1 MARMIGAEMFFETLI
16 HEGIDVVFGLPG
28 GYVLKVYDVMP
39 KYSDRIRHV
48 LARHEQAATH
58 MADGYARASGKPG
71 VVLCTSGPAATNT
84 VTGIATA
91 QMDSSPVVVFTGQ
104 VPLPYLGSDAFQE
117 ADHIGITRPCTKH
130 NYLVRRTKD
139 LPRAIKEAFYIAGTG
154 RPSPVLVDMP
164 KDVLIGED
172 EFVIPKEINL
182 RGYKPPKK
190 GHPGQI
196 KRAVDMILAAKRP
209 LIFGGGGLLWSGASE
224 ELGELVHRLQIPV
237 TLTLMG
243 LGAFPADDPLFISM
257 LGMHGSY
264 AANMAVHDCDLVI
277 SIGARFDDR
286 ATGGNFEKFAPNA
299 KIIHIDID
307 PATIDK
313 NIVVHCPIVGDAKEV
328 LKQMLE
334 MIPAKVKTNRKEW
347 MGQIKEWE
355 KKHPLAYKQEGDKI
369 LTTYVIDT
377 LSKITDGEAIIVSDV
392 GQHQMWVAQWY
403 RFKYPRTW
411 ITSGGLGTMGFGFP
425 AAMGAKFARPDK
437 MVVCVC
443 GDGSFQMNMQEL
455 ATAVENKMDIKII
468 LLNNGHHGM
477 VRQWQT
483 MFYNGNYS
491 ASKFD
496 VLPDFVKLAESFGA
510 IGLKARRPEDLE
522 ATLREGLSTE
532 GVVLMEIFVDC
543 EELVY
548 PMIAPGGAMN
558 EMILGPEGVHLENMA
573 EAADMA

>member
-1 MARMIGAEMFFETLI
+1 MIGAEMFFETLI

-28 GYVLKVYDVMP
+28 GYVLKVYDVMS
-39 KYSDRIRHV
+39 KYEDRLRHV
-48 LARHEQAATH
+48 LARHEQGATH

-91 QMDSSPVVVFTGQ
+91 QMDSSPIVVFTGQ

-130 NYLVRRTKD
+130 NYLVRKTID
-139 LPRAIKEAFYIAGTG
+139 LPRAMKEAFYIAGTG

-164 KDVLIGED
+164 KDVLLGED
-172 EFVIPKEINL
+172 ELVIPDSVGL
-182 RGYKPPKK
+182 RGYKPPTK

-196 KRAVDMILAAKRP
+196 KRAVEMLLAAKKP
-209 LIFGGGGLLWSGASE
+209 LIFGGGGLIWSAASE
-224 ELGELVHRLQIPV
+224 ELKELAHRLQIPV

-243 LGAFPADDPLFISM
+243 LGAYPADDPLYISM

-264 AANMAVHDCDLVI
+264 AANMAVHECDLVV

-286 ATGGNFEKFAPNA
+286 ATGGNFAKFAPNA

-307 PATIDK
+307 PSTIDK
-313 NIVVHCPIVGDAKEV
+313 NIVVHCPIVGDAKLV
-328 LKQMLE
+328 LQQILE
-334 MIPAKVKTNRKEW
+334 ILPAKVKNDRKEW
-347 MGQIKEWE
+347 SGQIKSWQ
-355 KKHPLAYKQEGDKI
+355 KKYPYSYNQGDEKI
-369 LTTYVIDT
+369 LTSYTIDT
-377 LSKITDGEAIIVSDV
+377 LSKITDGEAVVVSDV

-403 RFKYPRTW
+403 KFKHPRTH

-425 AAMGAKFARPDK
+425 AAMGAKFAQPNRQ
-437 MVVCVC
+437 VISVC

-455 ATAVENKMDIKII
+455 ATAVENNMDLKIL

-483 MFYNGNYS
+483 MFFNGNYS
-491 ASKFD
+491 ASKFG

-510 IGLKARRPEDLE
+510 VGMRASKPGDLE
-522 ATLREGLSTE
+522 ATLKEGLSTP
-532 GVVLMEIFVDC
+532 GVVLMEVMVDY

-548 PMIAPGGAMN
+548 PKIAPGGAMN
-558 EMILGPEGVHLENMA
+558 EMLLGPGDQLSNLADV
-573 EAADMA
+573 ADMA

>member
-1 MARMIGAEMFFETLI
+1 MARMIGADMFFETLI
-16 HEGIDVVFGLPG
+16 HQGIDVVFGIPG
-28 GYVLKVYDVMP
+28 GYVLKVYDVMT
-39 KYSDRIRHV
+39 KYEDRIKHV
-48 LARHEQAATH
+48 LARHEQGATH

-130 NYLVRRTKD
+130 NYLVRRARD
-139 LPRAIKEAFYIAGTG
+139 LPLAMKEAFYIASTG

-164 KDVLIGED
+164 KDVILGED
-172 EFVIPKEINL
+172 ELVIPEKISL
-182 RGYKPPKK
+182 RGYKPVKN
-190 GHPGQI
+190 GNIAQI
-196 KRAVDMILAAKRP
+196 KKAVGMILKAKRP
-209 LIFGGGGLLWSGASE
+209 LIFGGGGLIWSEASE
-224 ELGELVHRLQIPV
+224 ELKTFAHRLEIPV
-237 TLTLMG
+237 TSTLMG
-243 LGAFPADDPLFISM
+243 LGSYPADDPLFISM

-264 AANMAVHDCDLVI
+264 AANMAVHESDLVI

-307 PATIDK
+307 PSTIDK
-313 NIVVHCPIVGDAKEV
+313 NIVVHCPILGDAKTV

-334 MIPAKVKTNRKEW
+334 LLPSEIKKNRKKW
-347 MGQIKEWE
+347 LGQINKWE
-355 KKHPLAYKQEGDKI
+355 REHPIGYEQNGDKI

-377 LSKITDGEAIIVSDV
+377 LSNITKGEAIIVSDV
-392 GQHQMWVAQWY
+392 GQHQMWVAQFY
-403 RFKYPRTW
+403 KFKYPRTH

-425 AAMGAKFARPDK
+425 AAIGAKFARPDK
-437 MVVCVC
+437 QVICVC

-455 ATAVENKMDIKII
+455 ATAVENQMDLKII
-468 LLNNGHHGM
+468 LMNNRHHGM

-483 MFYNGNYS
+483 MFFDGNYS
-491 ASKFD
+491 ASYFK

-510 IGLKARRPEDLE
+510 KGLKVERPEDVE
-522 ATLREGLSTE
+522 SSLREGLSTE
-532 GVVLMEIFVDC
+532 GVVLMEIMVDC

-558 EMILGPEGVHLENMA
+558 EMILGA
-573 EAADMA
+573 SDIA

>member
-1 MARMIGAEMFFETLI
+1 MIGAEMFFETLI

-39 KYSDRIRHV
+39 KYEDRIRHV
-48 LARHEQAATH
+48 LARHEQGATH

-130 NYLVRRTKD
+130 NYLVRKTAD
-139 LPRAIKEAFYIAGTG
+139 LPRAMKEAFYIAGTG

-164 KDVLIGED
+164 KDVLLGED
-172 EFVIPKEINL
+172 ELVIPDSVGL
-182 RGYKPPKK
+182 RGYKPPTK
-190 GHPGQI
+190 GHHGQV
-196 KRAVDMILAAKRP
+196 KRAVEMLLAAKKP
-209 LIFGGGGLLWSGASE
+209 LIFGGGGLIWSAASE
-224 ELGELVHRLQIPV
+224 ELKELAHRLQIPV

-243 LGAFPADDPLFISM
+243 LGAYPADDPLYISM

-264 AANMAVHDCDLVI
+264 AANMAVHECDLVV

-286 ATGGNFEKFAPNA
+286 ATGGNFAKFAPNA

-307 PATIDK
+307 PSTIDK
-313 NIVVHCPIVGDAKEV
+313 NIVVHCPIVGDAKLV
-328 LKQMLE
+328 LQQMLE
-334 MIPAKVKTNRKEW
+334 LLPAKVKNDRKEW
-347 MGQIKEWE
+347 SSQIKSWQ
-355 KKHPLAYKQEGDKI
+355 KKYPYSYKQGDEKI
-369 LTTYVIDT
+369 LTSYTIDT
-377 LSKITDGEAIIVSDV
+377 LSKITDGEAVIVSDV
-392 GQHQMWVAQWY
+392 GQHQMWVAQY
-403 RFKYPRTW
+403 YKFKYPRTH

-437 MVVCVC
+437 LVVSVC
-443 GDGSFQMNMQEL
+443 GDGSFQMNLQEL
-455 ATAVENKMDIKII
+455 ATAVENRMDLKIV

-483 MFYNGNYS
+483 MFFEGNYS
-491 ASKFD
+491 ASKFG

-510 IGLKARRPEDLE
+510 VGMRASRPDDLE
-522 ATLREGLSTE
+522 STLREGLSTP
-532 GVVLMEIFVDC
+532 GVVLMEVMVDY

-558 EMILGPEGVHLENMA
+558 EMLLGPGAQLSNLADV
-573 EAADMA
+573 ADMA

>member
-39 KYSDRIRHV
+39 KYTDRIKHV
-48 LARHEQAATH
+48 LARHEQGATH

-91 QMDSSPVVVFTGQ
+91 QMDSSPIVVFTGQ

-130 NYLVRRTKD
+130 NYLVRRAID
-139 LPRAIKEAFYIAGTG
+139 LPRVMKEAFYIAGTG

-164 KDVLIGED
+164 KDVLLGED
-172 EFVIPKEINL
+172 ELVIPESVSL
-182 RGYKPPKK
+182 RGYKPVKK

-196 KRAVDMILAAKRP
+196 KRAVEMILKAKRP
-209 LIFGGGGLLWSGASE
+209 LIFGGGGLIWSEATP
-224 ELGELVHRLQIPV
+224 ELLELTHRLQIPV
-237 TLTLMG
+237 TSTLMG
-243 LGAFPADDPLFISM
+243 LGAYPADDPLYISM

-264 AANMAVHDCDLVI
+264 AANMAVHECDLVI

-299 KIIHIDID
+299 KIIHVDID

-334 MIPAKVKTNRKEW
+334 MLPANVKTNRKEW
-347 MGQIKEWE
+347 LGQIKEWE
-355 KKHPLAYKQEGDKI
+355 KKHPMSYNQNGDKI
-369 LTTYVIDT
+369 LTSYVIDT
-377 LSKITDGEAIIVSDV
+377 LSNITKGEAVIVSDV
-392 GQHQMWVAQWY
+392 GQHQMWVAQY
-403 RFKYPRTW
+403 YKFKHPRTH

-425 AAMGAKFARPDK
+425 AAMGAKFARPD
-437 MVVCVC
+437 MQVISVC
-443 GDGSFQMNMQEL
+443 GDGSFQMNFQEL
-455 ATAVENKMDIKII
+455 ATAVENNMDIKII
-468 LLNNGHHGM
+468 LLNNRHHGM

-483 MFYNGNYS
+483 MFFDGNYS
-491 ASKFD
+491 ASRFE

-510 IGLKARRPEDLE
+510 KGLRAQRPENLE
-522 ATLREGLSTE
+522 ATLKEGLSTE
-532 GVVLMEIFVDC
+532 GVVLMEILVDC

-558 EMILGPEGVHLENMA
+558 EMILGPENQVDMMRGS
-573 EAADMA
+573 ADMA